1 MITLSEKQRLSLI
14 ESTAKINIWQGA
26 VRSGKT
32 YISLWRFLK
41 ELTYG
46 PKGEYV
52 IISRTYDSFKR
63 NILPLLTDM
72 IGADIKYYYGKR
84 ELVVWD
90 KTIHMVGADDD
101 RSEAKIRGP
110 TFSGAY
116 VDEATIVPE
125 AVFKML
131 ISRCAMKDAKI
142 FATTNPDSPYHWLKK
157 EFIDNNPDVKSW
169 QFTLDDNP
177 ELTSDEKAYLKRQYK
192 GLWYQRFIEG
202 RWVQAAGA
210 IYDFFDPMLHV
221 IDFPT
226 SNPAYTIVGVD
237 YGTTNPTAF
246 VQLDINPDK
255 YPNMWVSDVYYY
267 DSREKQRQKTDTEY
281 ANDLK
286 EFIRNKPVRAIYVDP
301 SATSFKIECKRS
313 EIYPIYDA
321 ENEVLDGIRLTAK
334 YFNNGTLKI
343 CRNCQPLIH
352 EIQSY
357 IWDPKCTLSGIDKP
371 LKEHDHCLDALR
383 YCIESH
389 FKGRDTKRLTINELE
404 IMREE
409 AFGSKLPFPFRDISI

>member
-63 NILPLLTDM
+63 NILPLLTEL

-84 ELVVWD
+84 ELVIWD

-125 AVFKML
+125 SVFKML

-177 ELTSDEKAYLKRQYK
+177 ELTKDEKEYLKRQYK

-210 IYDFFDPMLHV
+210 IYDFFDPMIHV
-221 IDFPT
+221 IDFPPA
-226 SNPAYTIVGVD
+226 NPAYTIVGVD
-237 YGTTNPTAF
+237 YGTSNPTSF
-246 VQLDINPDK
+246 VQIDINPDK
-255 YPNMWVSDVYYY
+255 YPNMWVSNVYYY

-286 EFIRNKPVRAIYVDP
+286 EFIKGKPVRAIYVDP

-313 EIYPIYDA
+313 DIYSVYDA

-343 CRNCQPLIH
+343 CRNCTPLIH
-352 EIQSY
+352 EMQSY
-357 IWDPKCTLSGIDKP
+357 IWDPKSSLSGIDKP

-389 FKGRDTKRLTINELE
+389 FKGRDTRRMTEYDLE
-404 IMREE
+404 KMRQE
-409 AFGSKLPFPFRDISI
+409 AFGSNLPFPYRDISV